1 MVQELVEKAFAIG
14 KTRILRE
21 RHTLHTVER
30 ENQAGEMQIQNIGE
44 LQDKWKHGHIA
55 SRIQTVVENLK
66 ETLQLSRDKKFSS
79 CIRTR
84 MQAWLDENQMKLT
97 DYV

>member
-21 RHTLHTVER
+21 GHTLHTVER

-44 LQDKWKHGHIA
+44 LQDK
-55 SRIQTVVENLK
+55 
-66 ETLQLSRDKKFSS
+66 
-79 CIRTR
+79 
-84 MQAWLDENQMKLT
+84 
-97 DYV
+97 